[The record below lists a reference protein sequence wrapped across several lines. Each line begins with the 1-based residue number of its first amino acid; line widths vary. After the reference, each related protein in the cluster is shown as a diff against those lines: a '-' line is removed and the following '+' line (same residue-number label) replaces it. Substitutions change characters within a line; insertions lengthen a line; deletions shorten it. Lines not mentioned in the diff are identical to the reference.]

1 MKHVLA
7 RLEGQAW
14 NTTGARA
21 LQMVAGLVVVYRAL
35 SEVRFAPFLFE
46 SDASSWASSPILVYV
61 ALSFWLVGGVG
72 LLTGVLTR
80 LSSLLAL
87 AAYVVLETLTVT
99 HDGGDNVLRIVLL
112 YMVFLHDRL
121 PAPHRIEPGARVL
134 LHNVG
139 VGLIYLQVVTLYF
152 VSGTLK
158 MQGEVWF
165 NGTALYYI
173 TGVEAYS
180 TGVQLLRDLFSN
192 PVVVTLGC
200 YSAMVY
206 QVGFP
211 FMLTSRFHLVWVLL
225 GISFHLGIF
234 VVMGLTTFSA
244 IMIGLIL
251 FTVRD
256 SEWASLQAFAS
267 GLVSRLRQGGPV
279 RPRASRVAPH

>member
-1 MKHVLA
+1 LKSVFA
-7 RLEGQAW
+7 QLEAQAW

-21 LQMVAGLVVVYRAL
+21 LQIVAGLVVVYRAL

-46 SDASSWASSPILVYV
+46 SDASSWASSPLLVYV
-61 ALSFWLVGGVG
+61 GLGCWLVGGVG
-72 LLTGVLTR
+72 LLSGVLTR

-87 AAYVVLETLTVT
+87 AGYLALESLTVT

-121 PAPHRIEPGARVL
+121 PTPQRIQPGARVF

-139 VGLIYLQVVTLYF
+139 IGLIYLQVVTLYF

-180 TGVQLLRDLFSN
+180 TGFQLLRSLFSN
-192 PVVVTLGC
+192 PVFVTLAS

-206 QVGFP
+206 QVGFG
-211 FMLTSRFHLVWVLL
+211 FMLTNRFHLVWVLL
-225 GISFHLGIF
+225 GVSFHVGIF

-256 SEWASLQAFAS
+256 GEWASLQAFAS
-267 GLVSRLRQGGPV
+267 SLAARLRPGDLMH
-279 RPRASRVAPH
+279 PRASRVTPH

>member
-1 MKHVLA
+1 MKSIFT
-7 RLEGQAW
+7 RLESQAF
-14 NTTGARA
+14 NATGARA

-46 SDASSWASSPILVYV
+46 SDASWWASSPVLVYV
-61 ALSFWLVGGVG
+61 ALGFWLIGGVG

-87 AAYVVLETLTVT
+87 AGYLALEGLTVT

-112 YMVFLHDRL
+112 YMVLLHDRL
-121 PAPHRIEPGARVL
+121 PAPQRIQPGARVF

-180 TGVQLLRDLFSN
+180 TGFQLLRSLFSN
-192 PVVVTLGC
+192 PVFVTLGS

-211 FMLTSRFHLVWVLL
+211 FMLTNRFHLVWVLL

-256 SEWASLQAFAS
+256 GEWASIQAFAS
-267 GLVSRLRQGGPV
+267 GLASRLRPGGLMH
-279 RPRASRVAPH
+279 PRASRVTPH